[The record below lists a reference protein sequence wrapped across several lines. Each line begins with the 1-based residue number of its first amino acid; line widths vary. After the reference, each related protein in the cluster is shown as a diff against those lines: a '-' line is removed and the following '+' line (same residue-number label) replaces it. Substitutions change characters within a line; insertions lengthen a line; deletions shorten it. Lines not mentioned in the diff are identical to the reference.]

1 MFNSTLPSLSSTTT
15 DSSELEVLEY
25 SQLLE
30 LIPAAAIVYF
40 RDKDCFRLANQKF
53 LSLSNFSPSD
63 IKTMQLSSL
72 MPYETDTNITGH
84 QSRPTRIRRADGDI
98 INTDMRVFPLN
109 LCNTMVVLTFY
120 PPSTELTVSD
130 NLIFNASMYDEFSR
144 LSLLSSQSS
153 TKTLIHEAAKIIK
166 KVLNAPFL
174 AYYHAHSGPEKGFS
188 QTPLDHSFNSNQL
201 PNIIP
206 KSTASIPS
214 FNYLW
219 HIDLPPTHSLH
230 EHAIQKDFRYLVT
243 LPIIEEDKCHGVFL
257 SAGLT
262 PIPQVET
269 MRFLSLLANHTA
281 TCFGKLIALEN
292 ATKRLQTMRHIVQ
305 IERDIIENISE
316 GLIIL
321 TPDLK
326 IAEMNSSAENMLR
339 YASKEVFLQDIQ
351 MVLIANENLS
361 SLYKSAQ
368 EGISTIS
375 GTNLMLNNRHGNA
388 FQAQITCIPVELD
401 GIVKSIIILLRDLS
415 QTEQLLQHSKQLE
428 QRAFLGEVS
437 AIFAHE
443 VKNPIHSLSMGLQ
456 LMTMRMDG
464 DDPNY
469 ELVMRLQQD
478 CQRLNHLTNS
488 TLTFAK
494 PVVYKP
500 SAMNITELI
509 SSILERWGPRMTL
522 LNIES
527 RLESEPDQAIIDG
540 DARAIEQ
547 VFVNLISN
555 GIQAMDP
562 DGGTLLV
569 KIAPSE
575 DSQPAQYEIIVADSG
590 PGIPDDMIKH
600 IFEPFLTTK
609 ASGTGLGLAI
619 TKRIINAHKGNIF
632 VESYPG
638 GTMFHVLLPK
648 ADIKENND
656 N

>member
-1 MFNSTLPSLSSTTT
+1 MLNSTLPPFKSSMT
-15 DSSELEVLEY
+15 DLSELAVLEY

-30 LIPAAAIVYF
+30 LIPAAAIVYL

-53 LSLSNFSPSD
+53 LTLSDFTPVD
-63 IKTMQLSSL
+63 IETMQLSGL
-72 MPYETDTNITGH
+72 MPYETDTNVTGQ

-98 INTDMRVFPLN
+98 INTDMWVYPLN
-109 LCNTMVVLTFY
+109 LSNSIVVLTFY
-120 PPSTELTVSD
+120 PPSTERTVTD
-130 NLIFNASMYDEFSR
+130 NFVFNATMYDEFSS
-144 LSLLSSQSS
+144 LSQLSSQSS
-153 TKTLIHEAAKIIK
+153 TKTLIHEAALIIK
-166 KVLNAPFL
+166 RVLNAPFL
-174 AYYHAHSGPEKGFS
+174 AFYQVHSGANNGLN
-188 QTPLDHSFNSNQL
+188 QYPLDPVFNSDQL
-201 PNIIP
+201 PKSIP
-206 KSTASIPS
+206 ASTASIPS
-214 FNYLW
+214 FNNLW
-219 HIDLPPTHSLH
+219 HIDLPPNHRLH
-230 EHAIQKDFRYLVT
+230 EYAIQKDFRYLVT
-243 LPIIEEDKCHGVFL
+243 LPIVEEKKCHGVFL

-262 PIPQVET
+262 PIPKVET

-281 TCFGKLIALEN
+281 TSFGKLNALEN

-305 IERDIIENISE
+305 IERDITENMSE

-326 IAEMNSSAENMLR
+326 IAEMNASAENMLR

-375 GTNLMLNNRHGNA
+375 GTNLMLNDRHGNA

-401 GIVKSIIILLRDLS
+401 GKVKSIIILLRDLS

-443 VKNPIHSLSMGLQ
+443 VKNPIHSLGMGLE
-456 LMTMRMDG
+456 LMTMRMNS

-469 ELVMRLQQD
+469 DLVLRLQQV
-478 CQRLNHLTNS
+478 CQRLNHLTKS

-494 PVVYKP
+494 PVVYQP
-500 SAMNITELI
+500 TAMNLTELI
-509 SSILERWGPRMTL
+509 SNILERWVPRMTR
-522 LNIES
+522 LNIEY
-527 RLESEPDQAIIDG
+527 RLESEPEQAIIDA

-555 GIQAMDP
+555 GIQAMDQN
-562 DGGTLLV
+562 GGTLLV
-569 KIAPSE
+569 KIAPAE

-590 PGIPDDMIKH
+590 PGIPDDMINH

-609 ASGTGLGLAI
+609 TSGTGLGLAI

-638 GTMFHVLLPK
+638 GTMFHVQLPK
-648 ADIKENND
+648 ANLKEKND